1 MHLVIFDFYPLRIS
15 HKSGVDCMDTC
26 MFSGPTEARE
36 AATVTFTLVGKRRIA
51 SAALP
56 EKQYVAPFA
65 KNHHKREFL

>member
-1 MHLVIFDFYPLRIS
+1 MHLVILIS
-15 HKSGVDCMDTC
+15 TLCVSPTNPGVDCMDTC

-56 EKQYVAPFA
+56 EKTVRCSVC
-65 KNHHKREFL
+65 KESS